1 VLNRSYV
8 YAFDEAGPAY
18 LPAVQLLFGTIKKR
32 WPTVKTLAV
41 LNWAPTPVIAYIDI
55 WVVQYQELLRPDLAA
70 AKKAFL
76 AAKKQVWGYHC
87 CGPEPAQ

>member
-1 VLNRSYV
+1 M
-8 YAFDEAGPAY
+8 
-18 LPAVQLLFGTIKKR
+18 
-32 WPTVKTLAV
+32 
-41 LNWAPTPVIAYIDI
+41 AYIDI